1 MSARKIIMRC
11 APSIRAVALAG
22 VVASTIPA
30 AAWGQTVDYGALE
43 KLFAEPVT
51 TSATGSPQ
59 RVSDVPAEMEIVTA
73 DDIRRS
79 GAIDIPG
86 VLRHVAGVDV
96 LQWSND
102 SADVSVRGYNQP
114 FSSRLLVLVDGRQV
128 YADFYGFTPWTT
140 LPVELD
146 AIRQI
151 EIVKGPN
158 SALFGFN
165 AAGGV
170 INIITSS
177 PLYDDVNVATI
188 RGGTQG
194 LAEASVVS
202 TYKFNDRA
210 GLRIEAGG
218 RSNDE
223 FLTDSSP
230 ASEPNRHGNDRGEI
244 DVNGLLQVT
253 DNVQLGLEASHTRS
267 DVTELVPTVYSLAF
281 SHYRTDSVKAEVAA
295 DTSLGLVQATAYG
308 NWLHWNGGPIGG
320 TASLG
325 LPGEEVGQAAPI
337 EADNSVAVA
346 SAQDLIKLGSDHTL
360 RLSAEYRRTSVGT
373 TPEEGGKVAY
383 NVVSGSGMWEWKI
396 APVLSLT
403 NALRL
408 DHLELW
414 RSGFL
419 APIIPFSNSDWDRS
433 LTEASF
439 NSGLVWQPSE
449 LDTLRATASRG
460 VQLPNVETLGG
471 LQDMIPEAG
480 VPIALTGIPSLEPTI
495 VSNYEIDWDRQLS
508 SLDASLRISV
518 FVQNTD
524 GVVSN
529 IGALTLIPT
538 AFLVSPATLGYSN
551 AEGLELEVK
560 GRFGQ
565 SWRWGLSYT
574 PEIVTDHFTM
584 NPINRLFV
592 VDFQH
597 TLPTHVVNAN
607 LGWSGG
613 RWEMDGYLRY
623 ESAFYGLEPEGASS
637 TLVRIDDYVSIDGR
651 IGYSLTDWATLA
663 LSAQNLGQS
672 KQRQTAAPPV
682 ERRVVGTL
690 TARF

>member
-1 MSARKIIMRC
+1 MSASRFIV
-11 APSIRAVALAG
+11 AAALAAAFAP
-22 VVASTIPA
+22 ASLA
-30 AAWGQTVDYGALE
+30 QTVDYDALE

-59 RVSDVPAEMEIVTA
+59 RASDVPANMEIVTA

-96 LQWSND
+96 LQWTND
-102 SADVSVRGYNQP
+102 AADVGVRGYNQP
-114 FSSRLLVLVDGRQV
+114 FSSRLLVLIDGRQV
-128 YADFYGFTPWTT
+128 YADFYGFTPWSTV
-140 LPVELD
+140 PVELD

-165 AAGGV
+165 AVGGV

-177 PLYDDVNVATI
+177 PLYDEVNVATL

-210 GLRIEAGG
+210 GIRIEAGG
-218 RSNDE
+218 RSNNE
-223 FLTDSSP
+223 FMTDSSP
-230 ASEPNRHGNDRGEI
+230 AAEPNRHGNDRGEI
-244 DVNGLLQVT
+244 DLNGLLQLA
-253 DNVQLGLEASHTRS
+253 DNVQLGLEVSHTRS

-281 SHYRTDSVKAEVAA
+281 SHYRTDSVKAELAA
-295 DTSLGLVQATAYG
+295 DTSLGLLQATAYS

-320 TASLG
+320 SASLNI
-325 LPGEEVGQAAPI
+325 PGEAMGEASLIQA
-337 EADNSVAVA
+337 NNNVAVA
-346 SAQDLIKLGSDHTL
+346 SVQDLLKLGSDHTV

-373 TPEEGGKVAY
+373 TPDEGGRVAY
-383 NVVSGSGMWEWKI
+383 DVVSGAAMWEWKMTP
-396 APVLSLT
+396 ALSLT

-408 DHLELW
+408 DHLNLS
-414 RSGFL
+414 RSGAL
-419 APIIPFSNSDWDRS
+419 TTLVPFTNASWDRS
-433 LTEASF
+433 LTQPSY
-439 NSGLVWQPSE
+439 NSGLVWQPTDV
-449 LDTLRATASRG
+449 DTLRITAARG
-460 VQLPNVETLGG
+460 VQLPNVEDLGG
-471 LQDMIPEAG
+471 FQDSIAEALL
-480 VPIALTGIPSLEPTI
+480 PIALTGIPTLAPTI
-495 VSNYEIDWDRQLS
+495 VNNYEIGWDRQLS
-508 SLDASLRISV
+508 SFDALLRISA

-529 IGALTLIPT
+529 IGAESLLPT
-538 AFLVSPATLGYSN
+538 AFLVSPVTLGHSN

-560 GRFGQ
+560 GRFGHG
-565 SWRWGLSYT
+565 WRWGLSYT
-574 PEIVTDHFTM
+574 PEIITDHFALS
-584 NPINRLFV
+584 PINRLFV

-597 TLPTHVVNAN
+597 TTPTHVVDAN

-613 RWEMDGYLRY
+613 RWEIDGYLRY
-623 ESAFYGLEPEGASS
+623 ESAFYGLEPEGMLP
-637 TLVRIDDYVSIDGR
+637 TLTRIDDYVSIDGR
-651 IGYSLTDWATLA
+651 IAYGLTDWATLA

-672 KQRQTAAPPV
+672 TQRQTAAPPV
-682 ERRVVGTL
+682 QRRIVGSF